1 MPRYRLR
8 AHGETTGPTSP
19 LKYDPPGVVGASI
32 AVGTSELR
40 IHGQDRVLVD
50 PELGLFAVFD
60 GVGGVAGS
68 ERAAE
73 CAARE
78 LPQLC
83 RRLPGDPLERL
94 ARALTALSSKIA
106 ARQLG
111 ATTATALWLVGRVGW
126 WISVGDSRLYLLRD
140 QELVQL
146 SRDQGE
152 GNLLDSALGFPEPD
166 GSLTRQRGRLDLHSG
181 DRMALVTDGVTGDF
195 PPDILG
201 PQELAAA
208 LSGSSAQLAAELLV
222 GAGRKR
228 DDRTAVVL
236 DWLGPMDEPDRAP
249 APLGGPGP
257 LPPGGAGALPRPR

>member
-1 MPRYRLR
+1 M
-8 AHGETTGPTSP
+8 
-19 LKYDPPGVVGASI
+19 
-32 AVGTSELR
+32 GTSELR

-68 ERAAE
+68 ELAAD

-78 LPQLC
+78 LSQLC
-83 RRLPGDPLERL
+83 RRLPGDHLERL
-94 ARALTALSSKIA
+94 AGALTSLSSKIA

-111 ATTATALWLVGRVGW
+111 ATTATALWLVDRVGW

-152 GNLLDSALGFPEPD
+152 GNLLDSALGFPEPG
-166 GSLTRQRGRLDLHSG
+166 GSLTRQRGRLELHSR

-195 PPDILG
+195 PPDLLG
-201 PQELAAA
+201 PEELAAA
-208 LSGSSAQLAAELLV
+208 LSRSTAQGAAEALV

-228 DDRTAVVL
+228 DDRSAVVL
-236 DWLGPMDEPDRAP
+236 DWLGPRDAPDPAQAP
-249 APLGGPGP
+249 GGGPGP
-257 LPPGGAGALPRPR
+257 PSPGGAGALPPLR